1 LTVEHALGDG
11 RQIVGNVMVKGFLRT
26 KRFGLDG
33 SRPFTASSEPLTA
46 ATAKTICLVGADHMV
61 IRVR

>member
-11 RQIVGNVMVKGFLRT
+11 RQIIGNVMAKGSVRT
-26 KRFGLDG
+26 KCFGLDG

-46 ATAKTICLVGADHMV
+46 AKAKMICLVGADRMV
-61 IRVR
+61 